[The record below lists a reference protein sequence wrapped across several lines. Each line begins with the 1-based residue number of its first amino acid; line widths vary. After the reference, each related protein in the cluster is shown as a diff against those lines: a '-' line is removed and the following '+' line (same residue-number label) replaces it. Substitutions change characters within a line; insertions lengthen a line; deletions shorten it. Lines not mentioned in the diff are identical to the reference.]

1 MAGDEQAVRYR
12 VQTPTTGEVCG
23 AALERIKT
31 EFVGLCDAARLLPGT
46 GQYGLFPIWVIS
58 PSRRNWKELEAGRQ
72 VFGIDQNGIR
82 NASVGGR

>member
-46 GQYGLFPIWVIS
+46 GQYGLFPI
-58 PSRRNWKELEAGRQ
+58 
-72 VFGIDQNGIR
+72 
-82 NASVGGR
+82 